1 MTFYKRAK
9 CAHRYF
15 LDRYNNSVKY
25 LKGVTFLGFLKIY
38 IFNLPIN
45 YFKYMKMSLFN

>member
-15 LDRYNNSVKY
+15 INRYNQSIKY
-25 LKGVTFLGFLKIY
+25 LKDVTFLGFLKIY
-38 IFNLPIN
+38 IFNLPLS
-45 YFKYMKMSLFN
+45 YVKYMKVSLFN